1 MKEDDLKA
9 LRKTVDNLPARV
21 EFIMHE
27 EENDPFSQKVKEFA
41 QDLSEISAGKI
52 VLTTNKD
59 DFELPGLPALT
70 LANDSRRNIHYLVV
84 PEGHELGPFSRA
96 LTFLAQGYAP
106 VSDKTKTLLQN
117 VIKPVAIMVL
127 VSPYC
132 TNCPHVVEA
141 VINLASANPLISAF
155 IADVQYFSELAEKHK
170 IQSVPAT
177 IIDQHLVLL
186 GQVTEEKLAEMLVQ
200 QEGLDYDRERIRSLI
215 ERGLI
220 AEAADLICKGE
231 GGEAA
236 LSLFEQGDL
245 SMRMGVL
252 VVFEEALEKDALSVR
267 GVVPHLITLLSH
279 EDARIR
285 GDIADLLGKTGDP
298 RAIAPMKRL
307 ATDPDPDVA
316 DAATDALELLRA
328 SEEG

>member
-1 MKEDDLKA
+1 MQEEDLKT
-9 LRKTVDNLPARV
+9 LRKTVTSLTATV
-21 EFIMHE
+21 ELIIHE
-27 EENDPFSQKVKEFA
+27 KENDPFSQKMQNFA
-41 QDLSEISAGKI
+41 QELSEISAEKI
-52 VLTTNKD
+52 VLTTKRD

-70 LANDSRRNIHYLVV
+70 LSNDNRRNIHYSVI

-96 LTFLAQGYAP
+96 LTLLAQEDGLLT
-106 VSDKTKTLLQN
+106 DKTKGLLHK
-117 VIKPVAIMVL
+117 VTKPVEIMVL

-155 IADVQYFSELAEKHK
+155 IADVQYFNELAEKHK

-177 IIDQHLVLL
+177 IIDQRLVLL
-186 GQVTEEKLAEMLVQ
+186 GQITQEKLAELLAQ
-200 QEGLDYDRERIRSLI
+200 REGLDYDRERIRSLI

-231 GGEAA
+231 CGEAA

-252 VVFEEALEKDALSVR
+252 VVFEEALENDALAV
-267 GVVPHLITLLSH
+267 GGLVPKLITLLSH
-279 EDARIR
+279 EDSRIR
-285 GDIADLLGKTGDP
+285 GDIADLLGKIGDP
-298 RAIAPMKRL
+298 RAIAPMEPL
-307 ATDPDPDVA
+307 TTDPDPDVA
-316 DAATDALELLRA
+316 DAAADALELLRA
-328 SEEG
+328 S

>member
-1 MKEDDLKA
+1 MQEEDLRN
-9 LRKTVDNLPARV
+9 LRKTVNNLTATV
-21 EFIMHE
+21 ELIIHE
-27 EENDPFSQKVKEFA
+27 KENDPFSQKMQDFA
-41 QDLSEISAGKI
+41 QELSEISAGKI
-52 VLTTNKD
+52 VLTTKKD

-70 LANDSRRNIHYLVV
+70 LSNDNRRNIHYLVV

-96 LTFLAQGYAP
+96 LTFLAQGGYAP
-106 VSDKTKTLLQN
+106 LSDKTKRVLHK
-117 VIKPVAIMVL
+117 VIKPVEVMVL

-132 TNCPHVVEA
+132 TNCPHIVEA

-155 IADVQYFSELAEKHK
+155 IADIQYFKELAEKHK

-186 GQVTEEKLAEMLVQ
+186 GQITQEKLAELLVQ
-200 QEGLDYDRERIRSLI
+200 RGGLAYDRERIRSLI

-220 AEAADLICKGE
+220 AEAADLICKGQ

-252 VVFEEALEKDALSVR
+252 VVFEEALENDALSVR
-267 GVVPHLITLLSH
+267 GLVPQLIALLSH

-285 GDIADLLGKTGDP
+285 GDIADLLGKIGDP
-298 RAIAPMKRL
+298 RAIPQMERL
-307 ATDPDPDVA
+307 TTDPDPDVA
-316 DAATDALELLRA
+316 DAATEALELLRV
-328 SEEG
+328 S

>member
-1 MKEDDLKA
+1 MQEEDLRN
-9 LRKTVDNLPARV
+9 LRKTVSKLTATV
-21 EFIMHE
+21 EIIIHE
-27 EENDPFSQKVKEFA
+27 KENDPFSQEMQNFA
-41 QDLSEISAGKI
+41 RELSEISAGKI
-52 VLTTNKD
+52 VLTTKKD

-70 LANDSRRNIHYLVV
+70 LSNGNRRNIHYLVV

-96 LTFLAQGYAP
+96 LTFFAQGGYAP
-106 VSDKTKTLLQN
+106 LAENTKELLHK
-117 VIKPVAIMVL
+117 VINPVAIMVL

-132 TNCPHVVEA
+132 TNCPHTVEA

-155 IADVQYFSELAEKHK
+155 IADVQYFKELAEKHK
-170 IQSVPAT
+170 IQSVPAA

-186 GQVTEEKLAEMLVQ
+186 GQIAEEKLAELLVQ
-200 QEGLDYDRERIRSLI
+200 RGGLAYDRERIRSLI

-220 AEAADLICKGE
+220 EEAADLICKGE

-252 VVFEEALEKDALSVR
+252 VVFEEALENDALSVS
-267 GVVPHLITLLSH
+267 GLVPQLITLLSH

-285 GDIADLLGKTGDP
+285 GDIADLLGKVGDP
-298 RAIAPMKRL
+298 RAISQMERL
-307 ATDPDPDVA
+307 TTDPDPDVA
-316 DAATDALELLRA
+316 DAATEALELLRA
-328 SEEG
+328 S